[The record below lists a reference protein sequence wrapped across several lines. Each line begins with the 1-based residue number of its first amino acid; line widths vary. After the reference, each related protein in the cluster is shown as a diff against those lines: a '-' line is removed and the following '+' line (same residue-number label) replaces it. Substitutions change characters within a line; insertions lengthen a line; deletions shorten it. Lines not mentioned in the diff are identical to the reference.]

1 MKCVLPESEEA
12 RKQIQPLTDPFEYT
26 LFVIVGP
33 FFITGA
39 NHTSEK
45 LWGFYTWWADTV
57 GFTTKKRWKTF
68 QDWDCGLSWCLV
80 RERLLNL
87 VPLVCHVLK
96 HKNTALVGS
105 WQEKL
110 LPKAEPGREK
120 AVPIPLTGW
129 GQHLLPAGSDEKS
142 SFLLRSQD
150 LSCSLEPVSGCKEPH
165 YWSPALAHR
174 HGSSAGSLKSLSYL
188 LFCTEIWEIY
198 F

>member
-1 MKCVLPESEEA
+1 MCTAWKWRSQKANPTFNWSFWVHIICDCGAFFYNWSKPHFRETLRLLYVMSWHCRFYNQKKMKE
-12 RKQIQPLTDPFEYT
+12 
-26 LFVIVGP
+26 
-33 FFITGA
+33 
-39 NHTSEK
+39 
-45 LWGFYTWWADTV
+45 
-57 GFTTKKRWKTF
+57 TF

-188 LFCTEIWEIY
+188 LFCTEMWEIY